1 MKLTINRKE
10 EQKGFFKKKTYYML
24 ETHLELTPS
33 EMALVKQHK
42 WDEESIGEAT
52 FNGNWNSDSS
62 IGMLIGSHTPA
73 FDSIECL
80 AYYEDL
86 VITALKG
93 LKQRLAA
100 AANFETGGPVEVDLS
115 EGEEPP
121 VGDSTDERSISE
133 MITEMESMMPGD
145 LLEIIADFGWQEKLQ
160 AILNGES
167 IPPDAAEDATT
178 AVHLVLLG
186 TGDLEEILGERLRD
200 VHEIPDEV
208 VDRVISKVDTQ
219 IFTPLAA
226 KLAESDEE

>member
-10 EQKGFFKKKTYYML
+10 EQKRFLKKKTYYIL
-24 ETHLELTPS
+24 ETHLELTAS
-33 EMALVKQHK
+33 ELALVKKHK

-62 IGMLIGSHTPA
+62 IGMLIGTHTPA

-115 EGEEPP
+115 DVEEQSID
-121 VGDSTDERSISE
+121 DSTDERSISE
-133 MITEMESMMPGD
+133 MITEMESMMPDD
-145 LLEIIADFGWQEKLQ
+145 LLEIIAEFGWREKLKL
-160 AILNGES
+160 ILIGENILS
-167 IPPDAAEDATT
+167 DAAEDATT
-178 AVHLVLLG
+178 AVHIVLLG
-186 TGDLEEILGERLRD
+186 TGNLEEILGERLRD
-200 VHEIPDEV
+200 VHEIPDDV
-208 VDRVISKVDTQ
+208 VDRVISKVDAQ

-226 KLAESDEE
+226 KLAESDDE